1 MKVDLKIYKII
12 KDSGIDFIVSVPC
25 LLLKEILKIIDD
37 KNEIIYLPVTREE
50 EGVGIAAGAYLGGK
64 KPAILI
70 QNSGLGNSINA
81 ITSLLQYYEI
91 PVIFFVSHRGEEEE
105 PISAHIPMGKI
116 TETLLDDISI
126 KFWNISSSKDISKI
140 KTAINFSN
148 ENKTSV
154 AVLLKRS
161 LWSESDEKI

>member
-12 KDSGIDFIVSVPC
+12 KDSGINFIISVPC
-25 LLLKEILKIIDD
+25 LFLKNILNIIDE
-37 KNEIIYLPVTREE
+37 KNEIFYLPVTREE

-64 KPAILI
+64 KPAILM

-91 PVIFFVSHRGEEEE
+91 PVIFFLSHRGEQEE

-126 KFWNISSSKDISKI
+126 KFWNIHNSKDIFKI
-140 KTAINFSN
+140 KIAIDYSD

-154 AVLLKRS
+154 AILLKRS
-161 LWSESDEKI
+161 LWSE

>member
-1 MKVDLKIYKII
+1 MKVDLKIYNII
-12 KDSGIDFIVSVPC
+12 KDSGIDFIISVPC

-37 KNEIIYLPVTREE
+37 KNEIFYLPVTREE

-64 KPAILI
+64 KPAILM

-81 ITSLLQYYEI
+81 ITSLLQYHEI

-105 PISAHIPMGKI
+105 PNGAHIPMGKI
-116 TETLLDDISI
+116 TETLLDDMSI
-126 KFWNISSSKDISKI
+126 KFWNIRSSKDISKI
-140 KTAINFSN
+140 KTAINYSN

-154 AVLLKRS
+154 GILLKQN
-161 LWSESDEKI
+161 LWRE

>member
-12 KDSGIDFIVSVPC
+12 KDSGIDFITSVPC
-25 LLLKEILKIIDD
+25 QLLKEILKIIDD

-64 KPAILI
+64 KPAVLM

-91 PVIFFVSHRGEEEE
+91 PVIFFISHRGGEEE
-105 PISAHIPMGKI
+105 PISSHIPMGKI
-116 TETLLDDISI
+116 TETLLGDITT
-126 KFWNISSSKDISKI
+126 KYWNISSNKDMSQI
-140 KTAINFSN
+140 KTAINYSN
-148 ENKTSV
+148 ENKVSV
-154 AVLLKRS
+154 AILLKRS
-161 LWSESDEKI
+161 LWSE

>member
-12 KDSGIDFIVSVPC
+12 KDSGINFIISVPC
-25 LLLKEILKIIDD
+25 LFLKNILNIIDE
-37 KNEIIYLPVTREE
+37 KNEIFYLPVTREE

-64 KPAILI
+64 KPAILM

-81 ITSLLQYYEI
+81 IISLLEYYGI

-126 KFWNISSSKDISKI
+126 KYWKIRSSKDISEI
-140 KTAINFSN
+140 KTAINYTN

-154 AVLLKRS
+154 VILLKRS
-161 LWSESDEKI
+161 LWSE

>member
-1 MKVDLKIYKII
+1 MKIDIKIYKII
-12 KDSGIDFIVSVPC
+12 KDSGINFIASVPC

-81 ITSLLQYYEI
+81 ITSLLQYYDI

-105 PISAHIPMGKI
+105 PISAYKPMGKI

-126 KFWNISSSKDISKI
+126 KFWNISSSKEISKI
-140 KTAINFSN
+140 KTAINYSN
-148 ENKTSV
+148 ENRASV
-154 AVLLKRS
+154 AVLLKQS

>member
-12 KDSGIDFIVSVPC
+12 KDSGIDFIISVPC
-25 LLLKEILKIIDD
+25 LLLKEILKMIDD
-37 KNEIIYLPVTREE
+37 KNEIFYLPVTREE

-64 KPAILI
+64 KPAILM

-81 ITSLLQYYEI
+81 IISLLQYYEI

-105 PISAHIPMGKI
+105 PNVAHIPMGKI
-116 TETLLDDISI
+116 TETLLDDMSI
-126 KFWNISSSKDISKI
+126 KFWNIHSSKDISKI
-140 KTAINFSN
+140 KTAIDYSN

-154 AVLLKRS
+154 GILLKWS
-161 LWSESDEKI
+161 LWCE

>member
-12 KDSGIDFIVSVPC
+12 KDSGINFIISVPC
-25 LLLKEILKIIDD
+25 LFLKNILNIIDE
-37 KNEIIYLPVTREE
+37 KNEIFYLPVTREE

-64 KPAILI
+64 KPAILM

-81 ITSLLQYYEI
+81 IISLLEYYGI

-126 KFWNISSSKDISKI
+126 KYWNIRSSKDISEI
-140 KTAINFSN
+140 KTAINYTN

-154 AVLLKRS
+154 AILLKRS
-161 LWSESDEKI
+161 LWSE